1 MQVNKQYKDLDPRV
15 IPVLKYIY
23 KSVEDKTKID
33 EAFELSFDLLATQ
46 LHIYYKAL
54 DDIVKNGIVRKNK
67 NGDLTES
74 AAVNVLNKAHRNL
87 QGQLSHFGLTPESLS
102 RIRQYGDKTENTSD
116 IINKLLE

>member
-1 MQVNKQYKDLDPRV
+1 MIIGKKYGKYDIRV
-15 IPVLKYIY
+15 QEILKYIY

-33 EAFELSFDLLATQ
+33 DAFELSFDLLAAQ

-54 DDIVKNGIVRKNK
+54 DDIMTNGIVYKNR
-67 NGDLTES
+67 NGEMSES
-74 AAVNVLNKAHRNL
+74 ASVKILNKMHRNI
-87 QGQLSHFGLTPESLS
+87 QGVLSHFGLTPESLS